1 MERATGTCMYTHVC
15 INTDAP
21 VWMFRLVYIY
31 SYVSQVVH
39 PTLGI
44 KAPPRC
50 TSSFSPFLSA
60 PLTPSF
66 TPFIT
71 RPSPALSLSL
81 SPPLFSTSR
90 PSFLCPTR
98 GWIANAADRHWTCIK
113 LSGRSQCQ
121 GSSAFL
127 STDSEGKRPV
137 VCLQERERG
146 KKNEWREE
154 EELRSVDRSTA
165 EFTWRVTGT
174 GRWWDGSMKEDG
186 RITCIVVK
194 MIEPNGTA
202 YRQFDVCLQA

>member
-81 SPPLFSTSR
+81 YPYSPPRGR
-90 PSFLCPTR
+90 PSFAPHVDESQT
-98 GWIANAADRHWTCIK
+98 ADRHWTCIK

-127 STDSEGKRPV
+127 FTDSEGKRPV
-137 VCLQERERG
+137 VCSRERERG
-146 KKNEWREE
+146 GTNEGR
-154 EELRSVDRSTA
+154 RKSSVDRSTA
-165 EFTWRVTGT
+165 EFT
-174 GRWWDGSMKEDG
+174 
-186 RITCIVVK
+186 
-194 MIEPNGTA
+194 
-202 YRQFDVCLQA
+202 